1 MSKIYSNKVSCA
13 LGKPLLRRYTE
24 VSVFLFGFLV
34 LLFRSGYSVGIVLLL
49 LGGIYILI
57 RYRPFKSIGFS
68 DDSLVSRDYWL
79 IATFCLF
86 SLEAVFN
93 WLWHDFQ
100 GDFEKVIRFALAVPI
115 FFLIWRAK
123 PSLKYLWAGIALG
136 AIGAACIAFYEVFVL
151 NLGRAHGSQHPI
163 QFGNISLLLGMLC
176 VPGLAMAKAFSRY
189 RSLWIILLLVGMVS
203 GVLASFLSGSRGG
216 WISLPILALFFF
228 VAYQRYFSFKAKVV
242 LIVLSAAVLTTLLA
256 VPQLGVQKRV
266 VEAQQNISLY
276 LAGESRTSIGARFE
290 MWQGAMRVFAKHPL
304 IGVGD
309 GDQYKVEM
317 IDLVEAGKV
326 HSSALSE
333 DVAQLD
339 SIDFEEIRTEE
350 VIDSMFG
357 HSHNELI
364 NQAAKR
370 GILGVISLMLL
381 YSVPLFAFYSGLK
394 QRDNIPLQAV
404 AATGYVLV
412 ISYIC
417 FGFSQVFFAHNSGVM
432 IYAAMMMVL
441 AGYYKNACSV
451 VRED

>member
-1 MSKIYSNKVSCA
+1 M
-13 LGKPLLRRYTE
+13 
-24 VSVFLFGFLV
+24 
-34 LLFRSGYSVGIVLLL
+34 
-49 LGGIYILI
+49 
-57 RYRPFKSIGFS
+57 
-68 DDSLVSRDYWL
+68 
-79 IATFCLF
+79 
-86 SLEAVFN
+86 
-93 WLWHDFQ
+93 
-100 GDFEKVIRFALAVPI
+100 
-115 FFLIWRAK
+115 
-123 PSLKYLWAGIALG
+123 
-136 AIGAACIAFYEVFVL
+136 
-151 NLGRAHGSQHPI
+151 
-163 QFGNISLLLGMLC
+163 
-176 VPGLAMAKAFSRY
+176 
-189 RSLWIILLLVGMVS
+189 
-203 GVLASFLSGSRGG
+203 
-216 WISLPILALFFF
+216 
-228 VAYQRYFSFKAKVV
+228 
-242 LIVLSAAVLTTLLA
+242 IVLSAAVLTTLLA

-417 FGFSQVFFAHNSGVM
+417 FGFSQVFF
-432 IYAAMMMVL
+432 
-441 AGYYKNACSV
+441 
-451 VRED
+451 